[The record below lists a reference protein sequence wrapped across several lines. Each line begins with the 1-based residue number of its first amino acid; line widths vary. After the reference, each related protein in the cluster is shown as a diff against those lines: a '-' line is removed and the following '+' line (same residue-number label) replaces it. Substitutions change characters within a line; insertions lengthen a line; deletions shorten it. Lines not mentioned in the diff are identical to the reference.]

1 MRISSADNPYKD
13 LSLYITERILFIAGD
28 VFYVNWEEVLTGAT
42 AVVST
47 IGGFGNEEQ
56 MQRING
62 EANVV
67 AVNAAKDF
75 GKTISILL
83 LKQF

>member
-1 MRISSADNPYKD
+1 LWDIV
-13 LSLYITERILFIAGD
+13 GD
-28 VFYVNWEEVLTGAT
+28 VFYLNWDEVLLGAT

-56 MQRING
+56 MKRING
-62 EANVV
+62 EANVT

-75 GKTISILL
+75 GKVSL
-83 LKQF
+83 